1 MTPEEFLR
9 QLIELALPS
18 FIGHIYTGNGKD
30 FETFL
35 DEEATEKP
43 SAFISYEGYVEI
55 DISENGTTTEDAES
69 YKIYLR
75 TDDSVKPYH
84 KALRSELLANNS
96 EFTDEDGNAKY
107 VSMPNGQA
115 YRDNGADAFEITV
128 IVK

>member
-55 DISENGTTTEDAES
+55 DISESGTSTEDAES

-96 EFTDEDGNAKY
+96 EFTDEDGNEKY